1 MYNCNC
7 IVFILAYAT
16 GSGPSVSKFHSIVS
30 VKFCGRRWRA
40 GGLQS
45 EAIEFL

>member
-7 IVFILAYAT
+7 IVYILAYAT

-30 VKFCGRRWRA
+30 VKLGEEMEGGRT
-40 GGLQS
+40 S
-45 EAIEFL
+45 V